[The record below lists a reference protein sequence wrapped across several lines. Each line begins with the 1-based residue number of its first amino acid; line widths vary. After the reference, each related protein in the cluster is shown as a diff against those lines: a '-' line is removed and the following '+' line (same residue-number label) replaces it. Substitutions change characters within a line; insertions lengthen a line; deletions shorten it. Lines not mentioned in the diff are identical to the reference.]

1 MRFCRRSSSFLAFYQ
16 FVAVFLVLPMRRILV
31 FSNTSVSPVVA
42 VYERLIKTRC
52 QGAAILQNSIVM
64 SFLKYRSGF
73 IWVPIK
79 MSLLTRY
86 INKCILSNWY
96 NGTLSRHSAPG
107 HIHNVSPACWGAVFK
122 AICIFPVSYNDD
134 YCDSLNLVF
143 TPKIC
148 VIIDF
153 VFSSLQS

>member
-1 MRFCRRSSSFLAFYQ
+1 MNFHASILLYLLIEGVHWLLFVINAQQIHLAKRSMRFCRRSSSFLAFYQ

-79 MSLLTRY
+79 MSLLTRC
-86 INKCILSNWY
+86 INKCILSN
-96 NGTLSRHSAPG
+96 
-107 HIHNVSPACWGAVFK
+107 
-122 AICIFPVSYNDD
+122 
-134 YCDSLNLVF
+134 
-143 TPKIC
+143 
-148 VIIDF
+148 
-153 VFSSLQS
+153 